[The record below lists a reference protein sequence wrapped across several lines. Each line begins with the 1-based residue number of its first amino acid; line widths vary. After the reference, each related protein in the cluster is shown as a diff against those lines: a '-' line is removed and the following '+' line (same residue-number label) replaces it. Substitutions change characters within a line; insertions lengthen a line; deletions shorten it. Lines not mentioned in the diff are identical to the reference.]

1 MATDMNNVRDKLDR
15 IAGVQPSQH
24 WLQDCWAE
32 LGMTGAAN
40 CKADAVLQQILHHDL
55 RDVVREFPAL
65 QNDANHP
72 SFLLR
77 RALQDSMSAQHNYKS
92 ELPPSFRLLVQ
103 VEELLDVSQNAE
115 TRLSVGP
122 ASPNAPAPV
131 GNQRARCL
139 KLCLSDGYEPAN
151 NSNENSNNN
160 EGMTFR
166 QQNPSSVF
174 MAMEVEP
181 IPALSVNSKAGVKV
195 VMRGPIQIRH
205 GLLLWQPV
213 YRPPDNTGANGN
225 ANNAA
230 AVQQITVLGGC
241 VAELVQIQ
249 ATALQQAKLVAGV
262 GVDPTVRALIWN
274 PETGETQ
281 EGTLRIVEHGVV
293 VLLSCCCCFVVRA
306 RLLYS
311 HATVQS
317 LPGVLAALFLVSHIR
332 THLFSRDCILL
343 HRGRRGTGE
352 SRPGTWS
359 TSSAAYAATT
369 AGETTAASR
378 TAQYGYECKPS
389 EATSATVNT
398 SH

>member
-1 MATDMNNVRDKLDR
+1 MTTDMNNVREKLDR

-40 CKADAVLQQILHHDL
+40 CTADAVLQQILHHDL
-55 RDVVREFPAL
+55 RDVVREFPPS
-65 QNDANHP
+65 QSDVNHP

-92 ELPPSFRLLVQ
+92 ELPASFRLLVQ
-103 VEELLDVSQNAE
+103 VEELLDVSKNAE

-131 GNQRARCL
+131 GNQQARCL
-139 KLCLSDGYEPAN
+139 KLCLSDGYEPN
-151 NSNENSNNN
+151 NSNENNNNN
-160 EGMTFR
+160 ENGSGMTFR

-195 VMRGPIQIRH
+195 VMRGPLQIRH

-213 YRPPDNTGANGN
+213 YRPPDNAGANGN
-225 ANNAA
+225 GNNTANTAA

-274 PETGETQ
+274 PETGETE
-281 EGTLRIVEHGVV
+281 EGTWVV
-293 VLLSCCCCFVVRA
+293 VVMF
-306 RLLYS
+306 
-311 HATVQS
+311 
-317 LPGVLAALFLVSHIR
+317 
-332 THLFSRDCILL
+332 ILL
-343 HRGRRGTGE
+343 
-352 SRPGTWS
+352 
-359 TSSAAYAATT
+359 
-369 AGETTAASR
+369 
-378 TAQYGYECKPS
+378 
-389 EATSATVNT
+389 
-398 SH
+398 

>member
-1 MATDMNNVRDKLDR
+1 MATDMNNVREKLDR

-40 CKADAVLQQILHHDL
+40 CTADAVLQQILHHDL
-55 RDVVREFPAL
+55 RDVVREFPATSM
-65 QNDANHP
+65 NDANHP

-131 GNQRARCL
+131 GNQQARCL
-139 KLCLSDGYEPAN
+139 KLCLSDGYEPSSTN
-151 NSNENSNNN
+151 NENNNN
-160 EGMTFR
+160 NNGMTFR

-195 VMRGPIQIRH
+195 VMRGPLQIRH

-213 YRPPDNTGANGN
+213 YRPPENNNGANGN
-225 ANNAA
+225 GNNAT

-281 EGTLRIVEHGVV
+281 EGTWIIVEYSASVSSSFVTHI
-293 VLLSCCCCFVVRA
+293 VLLLCCFVVRA
-306 RLLYS
+306 
-311 HATVQS
+311 
-317 LPGVLAALFLVSHIR
+317 
-332 THLFSRDCILL
+332 HL
-343 HRGRRGTGE
+343 
-352 SRPGTWS
+352 
-359 TSSAAYAATT
+359 
-369 AGETTAASR
+369 
-378 TAQYGYECKPS
+378 
-389 EATSATVNT
+389 
-398 SH
+398 